1 MSVPLFKRANN
12 RITKQKEKLQKN
24 IQKKNVQSEKEKK
37 QKKNMDLCNKI
48 LSKAPLSW
56 LDVQKQLLTAMQSRA
71 GAGGGAGSV
80 STALQ
85 YAATSVSLMNA
96 SSVNANSSALPINKT
111 FVKQCTDFLIKH
123 IKSMRKTGQTPTIWA
138 LDRDW
143 IILKQ
148 NKKKS

>member
-1 MSVPLFKRANN
+1 
-12 RITKQKEKLQKN
+12 
-24 IQKKNVQSEKEKK
+24 
-37 QKKNMDLCNKI
+37 MDLCNKI

-80 STALQ
+80 SSALQ

-96 SSVNANSSALPINKT
+96 SSVSANSSALPINKM

-123 IKSMRKTGQTPTIWA
+123 IKSMRKTRQTPTSWA
-138 LDRDW
+138 LDRGR
-143 IILKQ
+143 IISKQ
-148 NKKKS
+148 TKSLFVYLFSFKIVLISLRPKKPKRFMYINIFK